1 MPQSRLSPGRGMTA
15 GARRIGVIGNPRS
28 HAYRVGSW
36 NASAAHPGLSIAEP
50 DGMAAL
56 RDALSRFAGESVD
69 LLIVQGGDG
78 TLRDVLSLLPDAYPD
93 GPPELAILAT
103 GNTNL
108 AARIFGRIGD
118 GPRGLDRFLAA
129 AQAGRLRRSTCRTLR
144 VAWREAPDRPPLRG
158 LFLGAGIY
166 ADGKRIADAEIHRR
180 GVHHGPA
187 VGLAAALALLRVLA
201 DRGGTLRAGTARRI
215 AVPGRPERE
224 GACFVF
230 LATTLHRLM
239 LGAWPFQDAG
249 AEEGAIHWLDID
261 APPRRLAVTL
271 LAMLVRR
278 RRTSSNGDRPGSHGG
293 RASEIALRLA
303 GPFVLDG
310 EFFDPGP
317 GGIVLS
323 DGGAVTIVRP

>member
-1 MPQSRLSPGRGMTA
+1 MTG

-28 HAYRVGSW
+28 HAYRAGPW
-36 NASAAHPGLSIAEP
+36 NARAAHPGLAVAEP
-50 DGMAAL
+50 DGMPAL
-56 RDALSRFAGESVD
+56 RDALSRFAAESID

-93 GPPELAILAT
+93 RPPELAILAT

-108 AARIFGRIGD
+108 AARIFGRVGS
-118 GPRGLDRFLAA
+118 GPRGLDRFVAA
-129 AQAGRLRRSTCRTLR
+129 AQAGRLCRSTCRTLR
-144 VAWREAPDRPPLRG
+144 VAWRGAPDRPPLRG

-180 GVHHGPA
+180 GVHYGPA

-201 DRGGTLRAGTARRI
+201 DRGGTLRAGTVRRI
-215 AVPGRPERE
+215 AMPGRPERE

-239 LGAWPFQDAG
+239 LGVWPFPVAG
-249 AEEGAIHWLDID
+249 ADQGAIHWLDID
-261 APPRRLAVTL
+261 APPRRLAATL
-271 LAMLVRR
+271 LAMLLRR
-278 RRTSSNGDRPGSHGG
+278 HGG
-293 RASEIALRLA
+293 AGPGHHGGLASEIRLCLS

-317 GGIVLS
+317 GGVVLS